1 MPHLAL
7 VVASPQEAAL
17 PDLFGELPEEEQ
29 TLTAKELRAVYRVL
43 KKLSPR
49 TRKSYEGILRRYRKA
64 GYSLDA
70 DSLASWVEEQAAKG
84 RAPATIRLGVAA
96 IRKVCAL
103 LKRSFDSLE
112 NEALVGSVTNA
123 CRENRG
129 KGRGQAKAVCWED
142 ADKAASLAEQDGSWA
157 GTRDASMIRL
167 ASDAMLRTSEVS
179 NLDVGDVRFYEDGT
193 GDCTIRHSKTDGQGV
208 GATMFL
214 GPPTCNSLRAWL
226 EVSGIERG
234 ALFVGQKGKRMGG
247 RLGPEGV
254 HLAFRRR
261 FKRAGLDDWK
271 HMGGHSLRR
280 GAAVSFVRANAS
292 LLEICEAGR
301 WKNPAMA
308 ALYVRGELAATNGTA
323 RYRYAS

>member
-1 MPHLAL
+1 M
-7 VVASPQEAAL
+7 
-17 PDLFGELPEEEQ
+17 
-29 TLTAKELRAVYRVL
+29 
-43 KKLSPR
+43 KKLSPQ
-49 TRKSYEGILRRYRKA
+49 TRKSYLGILRRYREA
-64 GYSLDA
+64 GYALNA
-70 DSLASWVEEQAAKG
+70 DSLAAWVEAQAALG

-96 IRKVCAL
+96 IRKICAL
-103 LKRSFDSLE
+103 LKRNFDSLE
-112 NEALVGSVTNA
+112 NEALIGALTAA

-129 KGRGQAKAVCWED
+129 AGRGQAKAVTWED
-142 ADKAASLAEQDGSWA
+142 ADRAASLAERDGSWA
-157 GTRDASMIRL
+157 GTRDATMIRL

-179 NLDVGDVRFYEDGT
+179 NLNMDDILFVEDGS
-193 GDCTIRHSKTDGQGV
+193 GACIIRHSKTDGLGV
-208 GATMFL
+208 GADRYI
-214 GPPTCNSLRAWL
+214 GKPTCKSLRAWL

-323 RYRYAS
+323 SYRYAS